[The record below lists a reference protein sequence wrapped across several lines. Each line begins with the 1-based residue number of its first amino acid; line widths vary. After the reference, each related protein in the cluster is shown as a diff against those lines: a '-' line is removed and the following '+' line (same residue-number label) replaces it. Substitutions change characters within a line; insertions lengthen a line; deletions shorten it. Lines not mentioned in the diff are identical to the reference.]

1 MLAHRCVGFYNVLF
15 ERWLGELCSGMI
27 MVKRMVL
34 GEEDWSFL
42 LLENPLE
49 SPVVRTL
56 FCDTPDT
63 P

>member
-1 MLAHRCVGFYNVLF
+1 MRAHRCVGFYNVLF
-15 ERWLGELCSGMI
+15 ERWLRELCSGRI

-34 GEEDWSFL
+34 EEDCSFL
-42 LLENPLE
+42 LLEDPLGL
-49 SPVVRTL
+49 PVVRTL